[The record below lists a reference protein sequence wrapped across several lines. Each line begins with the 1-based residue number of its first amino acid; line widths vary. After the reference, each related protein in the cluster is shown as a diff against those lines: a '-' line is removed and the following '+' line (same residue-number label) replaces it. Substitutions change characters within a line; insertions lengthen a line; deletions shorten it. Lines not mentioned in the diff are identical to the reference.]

1 MTPGEVSTITSTS
14 QYAYDGRPDRP
25 DTVPLGAMV
34 EWEVE
39 LISFEKQQ
47 DWERAEPDVKIEH
60 AGSAGI
66 SISIHTWFRLSSDT
80 LQAQLVSRHS
90 DVCESRQM
98 MCIDRQLASL
108 SEQ

>member
-25 DTVPLGAMV
+25 GAVPLGAKV

-47 DWERAEPDVKIEH
+47 DWERAEPDVKISH
-60 AGSAGI
+60 AGTPGFAT
-66 SISIHTWFRLSSDT
+66 SIRTWLEAD
-80 LQAQLVSRHS
+80 
-90 DVCESRQM
+90 M
-98 MCIDRQLASL
+98 
-108 SEQ
+108 

>member
-25 DTVPLGAMV
+25 DAVPLGAKV

-60 AGSAGI
+60 AGSTGI
-66 SISIHTWFRLSSDT
+66 AVSIHRWFRLTCFT
-80 LQAQLVSRHS
+80 LQGHLVFRHS
-90 DVCESRQM
+90 DVCESTKL
-98 MCIDRQLASL
+98 MCMDSQLATL
-108 SEQ
+108 SRQ